1 MCFSWSPRLLYHL
14 SGCCRGGLQR
24 GYKCEDGRHAAVG
37 TLKTFHEDV
46 NFFMVGIFGEF
57 LGVPKTNWPKT
68 PEGICFFAAE
78 VAGFHSFVGLAAVF
92 AGFAS
97 YFNPINGYSVMKA
110 LETAKLVQA

>member
-1 MCFSWSPRLLYHL
+1 MI
-14 SGCCRGGLQR
+14 
-24 GYKCEDGRHAAVG
+24 
-37 TLKTFHEDV
+37 
-46 NFFMVGIFGEF
+46 FFAW
-57 LGVPKTNWPKT
+57 NS
-68 PEGICFFAAE
+68 AAE